1 MYLTKWS
8 GGNYY
13 QDMIV
18 DLLKFYRGP
27 VYLQQWNF
35 FWVCKSK
42 TIAMFRNTIPWFE
55 TRQSVSNCIELDKKQ
70 CHNSSQVKMHLDI
83 ILLILKKESGTLAYQ
98 EFSCFESRK
107 SSLKEMKHH
116 RGNTNLPNNFL
127 KASFTFLSLKL

>member
-1 MYLTKWS
+1 
-8 GGNYY
+8 
-13 QDMIV
+13 
-18 DLLKFYRGP
+18 
-27 VYLQQWNF
+27 
-35 FWVCKSK
+35 
-42 TIAMFRNTIPWFE
+42 
-55 TRQSVSNCIELDKKQ
+55 
-70 CHNSSQVKMHLDI
+70 MHLDI